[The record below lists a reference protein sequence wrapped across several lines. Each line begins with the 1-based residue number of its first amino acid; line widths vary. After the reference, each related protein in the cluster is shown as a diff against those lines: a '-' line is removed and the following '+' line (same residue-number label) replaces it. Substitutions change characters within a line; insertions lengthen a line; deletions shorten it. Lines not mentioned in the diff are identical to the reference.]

1 MPQRL
6 VLRLEGEFT
15 DHVRWV
21 LVDAGGRL
29 AGPVGA
35 GSLAEAAAA
44 AGDRPVV
51 ALVPT
56 HAVSLLSARIPP
68 LSRQR
73 AAQAAP
79 FALEDQLAEDVDDLH
94 FSLGQRDD
102 RGQLAVAVVADRQM
116 QAWLDAFAE
125 AGLTV
130 EQIYPE
136 LFGLPY
142 EPDAWT
148 LLVED
153 SGFLLRTG
161 QQSGF
166 GGDVDNLSVL
176 LPAALED
183 AGEVKPLRLLVY
195 SSGAAPELGVAS
207 LPVERHEHI
216 DPLPLLAQHLRD
228 RQAIGL
234 RTGPYS
240 RRRGWAAQWR
250 RWRVPAVLLAAWVL
264 IDTGSA
270 LLRQW
275 QLSREL
281 STVQA
286 AMAQTYRQAF
296 PNGGQLNLYNP
307 RQQMESRLAA
317 LRRGAGGD
325 SGLLSLLQT
334 AGPLLAADPDLQIIA
349 MTYRNSG
356 LDLDISAR
364 SLQSI
369 DQLKQ
374 RLDAAAGLGVE
385 VLSARAE
392 GERAQGRLRLE
403 VSS

>member
-6 VLRLEGEFT
+6 VVRLEGEST

-35 GSLAEAAAA
+35 GSLAEAPA
-44 AGDRPVV
+44 V

-73 AAQAAP
+73 AAQAVP
-79 FALEDQLAEDVDDLH
+79 FALEDQLVEDVDALH

-102 RGQLAVAVVADRQM
+102 QGRLAVAVVADRQM
-116 QAWLDAFAE
+116 QAWLEAFAV
-125 AGLTV
+125 AGLAV

-142 EPDAWT
+142 QPDAWT
-148 LLVED
+148 LLIEGD
-153 SGFLLRTG
+153 GFLLRTG
-161 QQSGF
+161 PQSGF
-166 GGDVDNLSVL
+166 GGDVDNLPVL

-183 AGEVKPLRLLVY
+183 AGEDKPLRLLVY
-195 SSGAAPELGVAS
+195 STAAAPELDLAS
-207 LPVERHEHI
+207 LPVERHERI

-250 RWRVPAVLLAAWVL
+250 RWRVAAALLAAWVL
-264 IDTGSA
+264 TDTGTA
-270 LLRQW
+270 LLQQR

-281 STVQA
+281 GAVQT

-317 LRRGAGGD
+317 LRRGAGSD
-325 SGLLSLLQT
+325 SGLLNLLQT

-349 MTYRNSG
+349 MTYRNNG

-364 SLQSI
+364 NLQSI